1 MIQYHY
7 QRITLN
13 CSEYRYNFKMI
24 WFEKWR
30 LCTRN
35 KWQSWILNKTAAVH
49 QPKGRSG
56 TNEKD
61 PSLSSENSPKV
72 RLPTEDW
79 LHSELYSGMYKYIAS
94 HIFTETSSLSI
105 VSGIIM
111 YMFALLYTDIF
122 DVKID
127 FFVR

>member
-61 PSLSSENSPKV
+61 PSLPSENSPKV

-94 HIFTETSSLSI
+94 HSFL
-105 VSGIIM
+105 
-111 YMFALLYTDIF
+111 YLLYTDIF

-127 FFVR
+127 FFVRKTNHYVRIFFKVF